1 MNRTKEIVENLTKSV
16 VEYNIDGAAKWAR
29 EVVQAGIDPLV
40 AIEDGL
46 AKGIQMI
53 SDKFQNGEIFITE
66 LVIAAEAMKSA
77 LTILQPEL
85 SKRKEER
92 KNLVGRIAIGTV
104 AGDIHSIGRN
114 ILGSLLFAAGFEVQ
128 DLGED
133 VSTEKFLQ
141 CVKET
146 KPEILGLSALM
157 TTTLPAQRDVI
168 EQLKKEGLRNRV
180 KVILG
185 GAAVNE
191 EWTKTIGADG
201 YASTAVKGVNL
212 AKQLLRGGK

>member
-16 VEYNIDGAAKWAR
+16 VEYDIDGAAKWAR

-168 EQLKKEGLRNRV
+168 EQLKDIVLKL
-180 KVILG
+180 K
-185 GAAVNE
+185 
-191 EWTKTIGADG
+191 
-201 YASTAVKGVNL
+201 
-212 AKQLLRGGK
+212 LL